1 MELHTQH
8 DLMLPVRA
16 RPLKNVA
23 QMVEQRI
30 VSSLLSWLP
39 VKFNADN
46 AGFYYQAISG
56 NHNNQRHQRA
66 IENAGKPAEI
76 IKSACHQKSNNH
88 ECQWNYIG
96 FLGNRFDSGR
106 VTTRSSSVE
115 QRTVS
120 SPLSWL
126 LYKSDR

>member
-1 MELHTQH
+1 MPMELHTQH

-66 IENAGKPAEI
+66 IENAEKSAEI
-76 IKSACHQKSNNH
+76 ITISGISVLLKMLENQRKS
-88 ECQWNYIG
+88 
-96 FLGNRFDSGR
+96 
-106 VTTRSSSVE
+106 
-115 QRTVS
+115 
-120 SPLSWL
+120 
-126 LYKSDR
+126 